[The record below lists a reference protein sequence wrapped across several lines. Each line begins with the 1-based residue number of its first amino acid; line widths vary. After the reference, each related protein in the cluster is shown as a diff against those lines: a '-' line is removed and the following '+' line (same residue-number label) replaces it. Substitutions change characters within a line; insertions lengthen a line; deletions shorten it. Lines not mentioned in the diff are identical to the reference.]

1 VDGVNEMGTLD
12 HVRSRAIERQIAT
25 EYGRDGIAKA
35 LYEVIHDGLE
45 FGPRDLPTTADRE
58 WIRRAMALPIQ
69 ETTEVAL
76 HVLAWRLAQ
85 ALEAAPDELTA
96 RFRASHRW
104 VELGWE

>member
-1 VDGVNEMGTLD
+1 MMGTTD

-25 EYGRDGIAKA
+25 EYGRDRIAKA

-45 FGPRDLPTTADRE
+45 FGPRDLPTAADRE
-58 WIRRAMALPIQ
+58 WIRGAIAIPIQ

-85 ALEAAPDELTA
+85 ALERAPNGLMS
-96 RFRASHRW
+96 RFHASHRW